1 MTIQMVY
8 RMFDTLTS
16 YYSVC
21 LSDVILYFYTP
32 PQTDNYIGMQTQC
45 NWILIANYITEKN
58 NL

>member
-8 RMFDTLTS
+8 RMLS

-45 NWILIANYITEKN
+45 SWILIANYILLKKK
-58 NL
+58 